1 MKEEHIF
8 WSNGRV
14 EIKEIDENSSFLVK
28 WYCTKERINE
38 RGPYILIFL
47 YLVLLKE
54 MRTRDF
60 IFLFSSLIVGIRRQ
74 DKSKIPLPN
83 PRGGKLLL
91 RPPTRENCTKN
102 IQIRCFFLFR
112 IFPYLDTFY
121 AVRSLSNIYDGDFPR
136 KQPSVLRILTR
147 KIYRQRKLQCIRKV

>member
-28 WYCTKERINE
+28 WSCTKERINE

-60 IFLFSSLIVGIRRQ
+60 IFLFSSLIVGIRR
-74 DKSKIPLPN
+74 
-83 PRGGKLLL
+83 
-91 RPPTRENCTKN
+91 
-102 IQIRCFFLFR
+102 
-112 IFPYLDTFY
+112 
-121 AVRSLSNIYDGDFPR
+121 
-136 KQPSVLRILTR
+136 
-147 KIYRQRKLQCIRKV
+147 